1 MRGPFY
7 AAIEAHPSDTLGGG
21 IGYGPLFGYGPNDML
36 RELSG
41 IESGKYSSY
50 AAMDVK
56 LQVGSMQYPGLG
68 GGGVATTA
76 GRFEIQSFD
85 VENYSNGCYIVALS
99 AFSYDG
105 VWRQSDTYFTS
116 SGMVEPEKAVSGLFG
131 GGRFIVGNKDLKAP
145 SDSANYQL
153 DIRGD
158 TDLATFTTHV
168 KVDQSIGINV
178 TPSATNGRLDA
189 SNDVVAYSS
198 SDKRFKENLI
208 RIPGSLDKVMKLSGY
223 EFDWIP
229 DEENHGY
236 EGHDVGIIAQEVE
249 KVLPEVVTTRDSGY
263 KAVKYEKMI
272 PLLIESI
279 KEQQEQIEE
288 LKQKVK
294 SLEGN

>member
-1 MRGPFY
+1 MTQASKERLEMSDALNYGRKGMRFNNATLEMSASLIGEKNDEVGIRYGGEYHNTTKHKLNQGNNFFVQKPDVTDSFGFVMRGPFY

-178 TPSATNGRLDA
+178 NE
-189 SNDVVAYSS
+189 
-198 SDKRFKENLI
+198 SDTI
-208 RIPGSLDKVMKLSGY
+208 D
-223 EFDWIP
+223 
-229 DEENHGY
+229 
-236 EGHDVGIIAQEVE
+236 
-249 KVLPEVVTTRDSGY
+249 
-263 KAVKYEKMI
+263 
-272 PLLIESI
+272 
-279 KEQQEQIEE
+279 
-288 LKQKVK
+288 
-294 SLEGN
+294 